1 MWPGL
6 QAACDGRIGP
16 EVLLDGTSTAV
27 LDRGASL
34 DDEGDRGGPTL
45 GGLPEGV
52 SHERARCL
60 RGRSAPGERYRAEDR
75 LSRQSYLWVT
85 PDSNRS
91 PISSVKNFETEALLT
106 FLA

>member
-1 MWPGL
+1 L
-6 QAACDGRIGP
+6 A
-16 EVLLDGTSTAV
+16 
-27 LDRGASL
+27 RGASV

-52 SHERARCL
+52 SHERARWL
-60 RGRSAPGERYRAEDR
+60 RGLLPREIGPPQRIR
-75 LSRQSYLWVT
+75 LSCQRYLWVM

-91 PISSVKNFETEALLT
+91 PIFSVKKFETEALLT